1 MMKTI
6 YSIILVLFVCLP
18 ALAEKHPHILV
29 KDEDKAAVLDKIE
42 KQAWAKQIF
51 NQMKDRLDG
60 YVVRHQTEPD
70 WILDR
75 YLMNRIPGKR
85 YTRFISDKE
94 GTQLIGYEGD
104 APVPTVRVSPHKRSP
119 ITPQGRAYV
128 VPEIEDVVPK
138 DTSMTMN
145 LLNPGTQEYERVDPQ
160 AFVAAI
166 NGKINTLAYEAS
178 VIYWLTGDEKYAKF
192 AADILNQWVSGVVY
206 QEPIDGP
213 GRTGFLDIQTLG
225 DEKEKPLILAYDF
238 LYPYLVKYKYPLE
251 NYDKAFEKVA
261 WTLSFRGYAGNNWFA
276 AESSTLVAA
285 ALSLKDARKRNY
297 YLDFYLN
304 RDTVVEGCGQ
314 LSLPSAAKL
323 WFTPDGHWKEP
334 GGYHNY
340 PVSKLI
346 EAALM
351 LENNGYQIFN
361 QYPIL
366 LKASYVMLKYSFPDL
381 TASAFGDTG
390 RPRQSMECLESA
402 ILMADK
408 YQLPILPDLL
418 NAAMIL
424 EQAGQYDRSKS
435 GLTGLL
441 CYLPELPKAKSME
454 NHLWNRSEKLDF
466 ASCYLQRNGIDPQY
480 GLMSV
485 VQGAT
490 YNHNHSNG
498 MSMELYGAGAVQGI
512 DPGNGP
518 TYEHPMH
525 VNYYTQWAAHNTVVA
540 AGASTSVTPFN
551 GGGGTKKI
559 GQVELVS
566 MEPLAGE
573 KAISDEFSYTWT
585 KYKDGSTETNQDRL
599 LSILRIDEKHGF
611 YVDFYRSDNA
621 VSNDYLYHNIGDSVI
636 LYTQEGKILKQ
647 DEVHSYPCVGKD
659 RPGLRYF
666 RSVRTTGVNESAVVA
681 LFSAR
686 ELNTGASFMKMWMPA
701 SSDVS
706 YFTALAPEAK
716 TASSPYQ
723 GKPSLVVTMRK
734 EKPAV
739 REPFVAVYEPVSKDL
754 SAGSIVSV
762 ERIKLNSKGKE
773 GCAVKV
779 NTKDGDT
786 FTLVNSLKDGAV
798 VVEDQKYNADFA
810 IFAKRKGKN
819 IVYVGNGAFFENK
832 EFKIESEKR
841 GGFYMEYDQTSLLV
855 RSNCPIKIQAK
866 NGMLKE
872 PFYLAGGE
880 RVFKNQSLR
889 ESHSMHSDIEK
900 LRKRFAM
907 QLLDAP
913 VSDERI
919 KTLVETLQPDGRWPG
934 IDYVDTTRTA
944 FQHERHLSNMLA
956 LSIAYK
962 KKGSP
967 YKGNK
972 QVRKAVHQALAFWLE
987 NDFICENWWWNQIG
1001 TPNTMVSMLLI
1012 LDRDLSQEESDRM
1025 LKIAERGNMNAS
1037 GARPSGDRIKIAGLQ
1052 AKAALFKRDAQE
1064 VAMLMKIIE
1073 GEIKFS
1079 TGRGMQHDFSFHH
1092 RTDWVNNTL
1101 SYGSGYAGAFIEWA
1115 SNVADTEFRFSEQTV
1130 RLLIDYYIDGIC
1142 KQMVYGR
1149 ISDPGILNRDIARPG
1164 EEKVWSPSAPEKLRT
1179 LTNYRQAELENII
1192 CLRKGDSSCEPVSF
1206 AKFFWRTD
1214 HFVFQ
1219 RPNFYTSVRMYST
1232 RNANMEMPYN
1242 GEGLMNHFRGDG
1254 TNYLSI
1260 RGDEYKRLT
1269 PVYDWMKIP
1278 GATIVQL
1285 DKMPGESEIQKWGLT
1300 DYVGAVTDGM
1310 YGAVGF
1316 DFKSPHTGLAA
1327 KKAWF
1332 FFDKAY
1338 VCLGTNISSRME
1350 NPVLTTVNQC
1360 LLNGEVTVSDADGI
1374 HLQEQGTRT
1383 KKEVR
1388 WVVHDKVGYY
1398 FLQKENV
1405 VLSNQRM
1412 EGSWKIANRQTT
1424 VPADIVRQDVF
1435 TLSID
1440 HGQSPDNGGYAYMV
1454 IPSVDSR
1461 SVENRVEEEGVV
1473 VLANSPELQA
1483 VRHDGLNMAYAV
1495 FYKGG
1500 TLRVNDKIAVEI
1512 ESPGMLMM
1520 KYNDSGE
1527 IQMLAV
1533 SDPTHFMKKL
1543 HLSVNQK
1550 IDWAAQ
1556 EGIQTEWDKEKAFTR
1571 IVVDLPQDEYAGKSV
1586 IYNK

>member
-6 YSIILVLFVCLP
+6 YSIIIVLFVCLP

-206 QEPIDGP
+206 QEPIEGP

-251 NYDKAFEKVA
+251 NYDKVFEKVA

-480 GLMSV
+480 GLMCV

-686 ELNTGASFMKMWMPA
+686 QLNTGASFMKMWMPA

-798 VVEDQKYNADFA
+798 VVEDQKCNADFA

-1179 LTNYRQAELENII
+1179 LTNYRQAELDNII

-1310 YGAVGF
+1310 CGAVGF

-1360 LLNGEVTVSDADGI
+1360 LLDGEVTVSDADGI
-1374 HLQEQGTRT
+1374 HLQEQGTCT

-1461 SVENRVEEEGVV
+1461 SVENRVEEEGAV
-1473 VLANSPELQA
+1473 VLVNSPELQA

-1500 TLRVNDKIAVEI
+1500 TLRINDKIAVEI

>member
-42 KQAWAKQIF
+42 KRAWAKQIF

-686 ELNTGASFMKMWMPA
+686 QLNTGAGFMKMWMPA

-798 VVEDQKYNADFA
+798 VVENQKYNADFA

-1179 LTNYRQAELENII
+1179 LTNYRQAELDNII

-1556 EGIQTEWDKEKAFTR
+1556 EGIQTEWDKEKVFTR

>member
-611 YVDFYRSDNA
+611 YVDFYRSDNT

-647 DEVHSYPCVGKD
+647 EEVHSYPCVGKD

-666 RSVRTTGVNESAVVA
+666 RSVRITGVNESAVVA

-686 ELNTGASFMKMWMPA
+686 QLNTGAGFMKMWMPA

-798 VVEDQKYNADFA
+798 VVENQKYNADFA

-1179 LTNYRQAELENII
+1179 LTNYRQAELDNII

-1461 SVENRVEEEGVV
+1461 SLENRVEEEGAV
-1473 VLANSPELQA
+1473 VLANSSELQA

-1500 TLRVNDKIAVEI
+1500 TLRINDKIAVEI

>member
-480 GLMSV
+480 GLMCV

-686 ELNTGASFMKMWMPA
+686 QLNTGAGFMKMWMPA

-798 VVEDQKYNADFA
+798 VVENQKYNADFA

-1179 LTNYRQAELENII
+1179 LTNYRQAELDNII

-1461 SVENRVEEEGVV
+1461 SLENRVEEEGAV
-1473 VLANSPELQA
+1473 VLANSSELQA

-1500 TLRVNDKIAVEI
+1500 TLRINDKIAVEI

>member
-128 VPEIEDVVPK
+128 VPEIEDIVPK

-480 GLMSV
+480 GLMCV

-611 YVDFYRSDNA
+611 YVDFYRSDNT

-1461 SVENRVEEEGVV
+1461 SVENRVEEEGAV
-1473 VLANSPELQA
+1473 VLANSSELQA

-1500 TLRVNDKIAVEI
+1500 TLRINDKIAVEI

>member
-408 YQLPILPDLL
+408 YQLPILLDLL

-480 GLMSV
+480 GLMCV

-686 ELNTGASFMKMWMPA
+686 ELNTGAGFMKMWMPA

-798 VVEDQKYNADFA
+798 VVEDQKCNADFA

-1001 TPNTMVSMLLI
+1001 TPNTMVSMLLM

-1179 LTNYRQAELENII
+1179 LTNYRQAELDNII

-1461 SVENRVEEEGVV
+1461 SVENRVEEEGAV
-1473 VLANSPELQA
+1473 VLANSSELQA

-1500 TLRVNDKIAVEI
+1500 TLRINDKIAVEI

>member
-686 ELNTGASFMKMWMPA
+686 QLNTGAGFMKMWMPA

-798 VVEDQKYNADFA
+798 VVEDQKCNADFA

-880 RVFKNQSLR
+880 RVFKNQLLR

-1179 LTNYRQAELENII
+1179 LTNYRQAELDNII

-1461 SVENRVEEEGVV
+1461 SVENRVEEEGAV
-1473 VLANSPELQA
+1473 VLANSSELQA

-1500 TLRVNDKIAVEI
+1500 TLRINDKIAVEI

>member
-466 ASCYLQRNGIDPQY
+466 ASCYLQRNGIDPRY
-480 GLMSV
+480 GLMCV

-686 ELNTGASFMKMWMPA
+686 QLNTGAGFMKMWMPA

-798 VVEDQKYNADFA
+798 VVEDQKCNADFA

-1012 LDRDLSQEESDRM
+1012 LDRDLSQEESARM

-1179 LTNYRQAELENII
+1179 LTNYRQAELDNII

-1461 SVENRVEEEGVV
+1461 SVENRVEEEGAV
-1473 VLANSPELQA
+1473 VLANRSELQA

-1500 TLRVNDKIAVEI
+1500 TLRINDKIAVEI

>member
-51 NQMKDRLDG
+51 NQKKDRLDG

-480 GLMSV
+480 GLMCV

-686 ELNTGASFMKMWMPA
+686 ELNTGAGFMKMWMPA

-798 VVEDQKYNADFA
+798 VVEDQKCNADFA

-1001 TPNTMVSMLLI
+1001 TPNTMVSMLLM

-1179 LTNYRQAELENII
+1179 LTNYRQAELDNII

-1461 SVENRVEEEGVV
+1461 SVENRVEEEGAV
-1473 VLANSPELQA
+1473 VLANSSELQA

-1500 TLRVNDKIAVEI
+1500 TLRINDKIAVEI

>member
-51 NQMKDRLDG
+51 NQKKDRLDG

-390 RPRQSMECLESA
+390 RPCQSMECLESA

-480 GLMSV
+480 GLMCV

-686 ELNTGASFMKMWMPA
+686 QLNTGASFMKMWMPA

-762 ERIKLNSKGKE
+762 ERIKLNSKGKD

-798 VVEDQKYNADFA
+798 VVEDQKCNADFA

-1179 LTNYRQAELENII
+1179 LTNYRQAELDNII

-1461 SVENRVEEEGVV
+1461 SLENRVEEEGAV
-1473 VLANSPELQA
+1473 VLANSSELQA

-1500 TLRVNDKIAVEI
+1500 TLRINDKIAVEI

>member
-686 ELNTGASFMKMWMPA
+686 QLNTGAGFMKMWMPA

-798 VVEDQKYNADFA
+798 VVENQKYNADFA

-1179 LTNYRQAELENII
+1179 LTNYRQAELDNII

>member
-480 GLMSV
+480 GLMCV

-686 ELNTGASFMKMWMPA
+686 ELNTGAGFMKMWMPA

-798 VVEDQKYNADFA
+798 VVEDQKCNADFA

-1001 TPNTMVSMLLI
+1001 TPNTMVSMLLM

-1179 LTNYRQAELENII
+1179 LTNYRQAELDNII

-1338 VCLGTNISSRME
+1338 VCLGTNISNRME

-1461 SVENRVEEEGVV
+1461 SVENRVEEEGAV
-1473 VLANSPELQA
+1473 VLANSSELQA

-1500 TLRVNDKIAVEI
+1500 TLRINDKIAVEI

>member
-340 PVSKLI
+340 PVLKLI

-686 ELNTGASFMKMWMPA
+686 QLNTGASFMKMWMPA

-1179 LTNYRQAELENII
+1179 LTNYRQAELDNII

-1461 SVENRVEEEGVV
+1461 SVENRVEEEGAV
-1473 VLANSPELQA
+1473 VLANSSELQA

-1500 TLRVNDKIAVEI
+1500 TLRINDKIAVEI

>member
-611 YVDFYRSDNA
+611 YVDFYRSDNT

-686 ELNTGASFMKMWMPA
+686 QLNTGAGFMKMWMPA

-798 VVEDQKYNADFA
+798 VVEDQKCNADFA

-1179 LTNYRQAELENII
+1179 LTNYRQAELDNII

-1461 SVENRVEEEGVV
+1461 SVENRVEEEGAV
-1473 VLANSPELQA
+1473 VLANSSELQA

-1500 TLRVNDKIAVEI
+1500 TLRINDKIAVEI

>member
-686 ELNTGASFMKMWMPA
+686 QLNTGASFMKMWMPA

-1179 LTNYRQAELENII
+1179 LTNYRQAELDNII

-1461 SVENRVEEEGVV
+1461 SVENRVEEEGAV
-1473 VLANSPELQA
+1473 VLANSSELQA

-1500 TLRVNDKIAVEI
+1500 TLRINDKIAVEI

>member
-686 ELNTGASFMKMWMPA
+686 QLNTGAGFMKMWMPA

-798 VVEDQKYNADFA
+798 VVENQKYNADFA

-1164 EEKVWSPSAPEKLRT
+1164 EEKVWSPSAPEKLRI
-1179 LTNYRQAELENII
+1179 LTNYRQAELDNII

>member
-51 NQMKDRLDG
+51 NQKKDRLDG

-611 YVDFYRSDNA
+611 YVDFYRSDNT

-1179 LTNYRQAELENII
+1179 LTNYRQAELDNII

-1461 SVENRVEEEGVV
+1461 SVENRVEEEGAV
-1473 VLANSPELQA
+1473 VLANSSELQA

-1500 TLRVNDKIAVEI
+1500 TLRINDKIAVEI